1 VHRLR
6 QAAPNGI
13 DAAYDA
19 FGSGYVELATGLG
32 IAAGR
37 VVTIIDFDAAER
49 LGARTVFGYQVA
61 SAGVLAELAGLIG
74 SGQLAIPVAAT
85 FPLAQVRD
93 AYTQL
98 AERHTRGKVV
108 LLV

>member
-6 QAAPNGI
+6 QAASNGI